1 MATTAEHVLEIE
13 APEAGTSPA
22 AWFARGSQRANRGAE
37 ARASRRRSLA
47 AFLVVWTLSVAWLG
61 LFLRDNWVPHDD
73 GMLAESAQ
81 RVLQGQLPHR
91 DFDEVYTGGLSYL
104 HAAAFKLFGTNLFSI
119 RLMLLIFFAAWVP
132 VLFYCASRFAGP
144 LGAALVTFL
153 GVTWSV
159 PVYPTGMPSWYCLF
173 FATFG
178 VAALLRYLETRS
190 RSWLFAAGLCGG
202 LSFLVK
208 SPGLY
213 FIAAALLFFVFRE
226 QTVTRL
232 ASIADVPLER
242 PPREIYSA
250 FIRLCIFAFVVAL
263 VVLIRRLADLPELY
277 NFVLPGFAL
286 GLVLLQRESGPAPSS
301 DGERVWNL
309 LRMAIPFLIGAALPV
324 AMFLIPYARAHALR
338 SFYYGVFVVPFA
350 RVSMAMY
357 PPPRLYM
364 VLALVP
370 IAGLLAFACYSR
382 RRESTAAGVAA
393 LAGFVAVLIASEHNN
408 FVYRFAWYSAATAI
422 PLLIVAG
429 ALLLLRGGDGWK
441 LTELRRQQL
450 FLILSAT
457 ALCSLIQFPYSS
469 ATYFCYVAPLAALA
483 ALAILSTHDPAPRLL
498 PKLAAGF
505 YIVFMMLVVA
515 PGFGLDFM
523 SRWYQGG
530 GAVVPLGIPRAG
542 ILRVNSDEAYVYD
555 RVIALV
561 QSKAANGAVYAGPDS
576 PEIYFLVGMRD
587 PMRTI
592 FDGFEDYAHESS
604 RVLAAIDAT
613 NPNVIVINRVP
624 EVSTPLPGDL
634 RQVLAERYPK
644 KVYIGDFEVRWR
656 P

>member
-1 MATTAEHVLEIE
+1 MPTTAEHVLEIASPDTAAIPTE
-13 APEAGTSPA
+13 QLAPAP
-22 AWFARGSQRANRGAE
+22 QRANLGVAPH
-37 ARASRRRSLA
+37 ASRRRA
-47 AFLVVWTLSVAWLG
+47 AAALLVVWTLSIAWLG

-73 GMLAESAQ
+73 GMLAESAE

-119 RLMLLIFFAAWVP
+119 RLMLLVFFAAWVP
-132 VLFYCASRFAGP
+132 VLFYCASRFIGP

-153 GVTWSV
+153 GVAWSV

-178 VAALLRYLETRS
+178 VAALLRHLETRA
-190 RSWLFAAGLCGG
+190 RIWLFAAGLCGG
-202 LSFLVK
+202 FSFLVK

-232 ASIADVPLER
+232 ASGADVPLAQ
-242 PPREIYSA
+242 PPRGLYSA
-250 FIRLCIFAFVVAL
+250 FVRLSIFAFVVAL

-286 GLVLLQRESGPAPSS
+286 AFVLLRRESQPAPSS
-301 DGERVWNL
+301 DGERFRNL
-309 LRMAIPFLIGAALPV
+309 FRMAIPFLIGAALPV
-324 AMFLIPYARAHALR
+324 ALFLIPYAKAHALR
-338 SFYYGVFVVPFA
+338 SFYYGVFVVPFM

-357 PPPRLYM
+357 RPPRLYM

-370 IAGLLAFACYSR
+370 IAGLLAFACYSK

-393 LAGFVAVLIASEHNN
+393 LAGFVAVLIASEHSN
-408 FVYRFAWYSAATAI
+408 FVYRFAWHSAATAI
-422 PLLIVAG
+422 PVLIVAG
-429 ALLLLRGGDGWK
+429 ALLLLRGGAGWK

-483 ALAILSTHDPAPRLL
+483 ALAILSTRDPAPRLL

-505 YIVFMMLVVA
+505 YIVFMMLVVT

-523 SRWYQGG
+523 SRWYWGA
-530 GAVVPLGIPRAG
+530 GAVVPLEIPRAG
-542 ILRVNSDEAYVYD
+542 ILRVNSNEAYVYD
-555 RVIALV
+555 RLIALV
-561 QSKAANGAVYAGPDS
+561 RQKATNGAVYAGPDS
-576 PEIYFLVGMRD
+576 PEIYFLTGMRD

-634 RQVLAERYPK
+634 RQVMAERYPHK
-644 KVYIGDFEVRWR
+644 AFIGNFEVRWR